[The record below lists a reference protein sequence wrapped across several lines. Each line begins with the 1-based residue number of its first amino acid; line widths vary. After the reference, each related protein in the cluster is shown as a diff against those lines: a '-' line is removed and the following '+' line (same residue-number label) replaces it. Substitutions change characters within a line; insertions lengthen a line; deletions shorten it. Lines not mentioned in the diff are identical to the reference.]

1 MILYNHKEQENNRE
15 ENKMKEM
22 INMIASAYIKVYG
35 IEKWNGLSDK
45 EKHDVVMFIA
55 NDLNNRLS

>member
-1 MILYNHKEQENNRE
+1 
-15 ENKMKEM
+15 MKEM
-22 INMIASAYIKVYG
+22 INMISSAYIKVYG
-35 IEKWNGLSDK
+35 IEKRNSLSDK